1 MIEWKD
7 GPLLKAVKYGYSG
20 VFDNINLA
28 QTKVIERLNSLLEPE
43 ILKKKIFLIF
53 LKIIKKIRYQS
64 IKILF

>member
-7 GPLLKAVKYGYSG
+7 GPLLKPVKYGYSG